1 MSEADILISYLSNR
15 IADLETKLN
24 LTEIEIRNGL
34 KEIDILSAQEFRDN
48 IKEILTRKEDIKKEL
63 VICKDIL
70 GYIENNIIK

>member
-24 LTEIEIRNGL
+24 LIEIEIRNGL

>member
-1 MSEADILISYLSNR
+1 MSEADILISYLNNR
-15 IADLETKLN
+15 IADLEAKLN
-24 LTEIEIRNGL
+24 LTEMEIRNGL
-34 KEIDILSAQEFRDN
+34 KEIDVLSAQEFRDN

>member
-34 KEIDILSAQEFRDN
+34 KEIDILSAQDFRDN

-70 GYIENNIIK
+70 AYIENNIIK

>member
-1 MSEADILISYLSNR
+1 MSEADILISYLNNR

-24 LTEIEIRNGL
+24 LTEMEIRNGL

>member
-1 MSEADILISYLSNR
+1 MSEADILISYLNNR
-15 IADLETKLN
+15 IADLEAKLN
-24 LTEIEIRNGL
+24 LTEMEIRNGL